1 MIRSLL
7 LITQLARVASSGPRS
22 IGVVRRQPTDLTTR
36 WLYVAP
42 RAVISHVF
50 TTETRSIACVE
61 YMRGSRT
68 MRVQQEMRDILGESW
83 VYEKT

>member
-7 LITQLARVASSGPRS
+7 LITQLARVTSFGPRS
-22 IGVVRRQPTDLTTR
+22 TGAIRRQPTDLTTR

-50 TTETRSIACVE
+50 TAETRSIACVE

-68 MRVQQEMRDILGESW
+68 MRVQQEMCYILEES
-83 VYEKT
+83 